1 MRFRQIEAFQAVMAA
16 GSITQGAEALSI
28 GQPAV
33 SRLIADLEAGLGFPL
48 FHRTSGRVV
57 PTPEALRFYSAV
69 ERTFTSL
76 QDLERLA
83 SQMRGAYSGHLI
95 VSAIPVLASM
105 VMPPVVKAFLA
116 ANPGVSIEI
125 NIFDLLQMVS
135 DIRAREAHLTFS
147 MSFTDVPGLRQE
159 SLFEARMVCAL
170 PAGHR
175 LARKKRIA
183 LEDLDQVEFISLFPR
198 APMIWGRI
206 DQSFAAQGIHPKRVA
221 ATPYSQ
227 TAYGLVAAGV
237 GVSILE
243 PFSAR
248 YWSKH
253 GVVTRPLSLDLR
265 FSYSLFYSADSP
277 ISSLARK
284 FADELKTY
292 VLRHHQAEEK

>member
-1 MRFRQIEAFQAVMAA
+1 MAA
-16 GSITQGAEALSI
+16 GSITGGAEALSI

-33 SRLIADLEAGLGFPL
+33 SRLIADLETGLGFPL
-48 FHRTSGRVV
+48 FQRTSGRVV

-83 SQMRGAYSGHLI
+83 SQIRGAYSGHLI
-95 VSAIPVLASM
+95 ISAIPVLASM
-105 VMPPVVKAFLA
+105 VIPPVVKAFLT
-116 ANPGVSIEI
+116 ANPGVSVEI

-135 DIRAREAHLTFS
+135 DIRARQAHLALT
-147 MSFTDVPGLRQE
+147 MSITDVPGLQQE

-183 LEDLDQVEFISLFPR
+183 LEDLDHVEFISLFPS
-198 APMIWGRI
+198 APMMWGRI
-206 DQSFAAQGIHPKRVA
+206 EKLFTAQGINPKRAA
-221 ATPYSQ
+221 ATPYSH

-253 GVVTRPLSLDLR
+253 GVVVRPLSIDLR
-265 FSYSLFYSADSP
+265 FPCSVFYSADSP
-277 ISSLARK
+277 ISALARQ
-284 FADELKTY
+284 FIDDLKAY
-292 VLRHHQAEEK
+292 VLKNYQAEGP

>member
-1 MRFRQIEAFQAVMAA
+1 MRFRQIEAFQAVMMA
-16 GSITQGAEALSI
+16 GSITQGADALSI

-33 SRLIADLEAGLGFPL
+33 SRLIADLETDLGFSL

-57 PTPEALRFYSAV
+57 PTPEALQFYSAV
-69 ERTFTSL
+69 ERAFTSL
-76 QDLERLA
+76 QDLERMA
-83 SQMRGAYSGHLI
+83 SQIRGASRGHLI
-95 VSAIPVLASM
+95 ISAIAVLASM

-116 ANPGVSIEI
+116 KNPGMTIDI

-135 DIRAREAHLTFS
+135 DIRARQAHLALS
-147 MSFTDVPGLRQE
+147 ISFADVPGLQQE

-170 PAGHR
+170 PANHR
-175 LARKKRIA
+175 LARKRRIA
-183 LEDLDQVEFISLFPR
+183 LEDLDQVEFISLLPN
-198 APMIWGRI
+198 APMMWGRI
-206 DQSFAAQGIHPKRVA
+206 DKAFAAQGIQPKRTA

-253 GVVTRPLSLDLR
+253 GVVVRPLSVDLR
-265 FSYSLFYSADSP
+265 FPCSLFYSADSP
-277 ISSLARK
+277 IPALARQ
-284 FADELKTY
+284 FVDDLKTY
-292 VLRHHQAEEK
+292 VRKNYEVE

>member
-1 MRFRQIEAFQAVMAA
+1 MTA
-16 GSITQGAEALSI
+16 GSITQGAAALCI

-33 SRLIADLEAGLGFPL
+33 SRLIADLEEGLGFPL
-48 FHRTSGRVV
+48 FHRTSGRLV
-57 PTPEALRFYSAV
+57 PTAEALRFYAGV
-69 ERTFTSL
+69 ERAFTSL

-83 SQMRGAYSGHLI
+83 SQIRGAYSSHLI
-95 VSAIPVLASM
+95 ISAIPVLASV

-116 ANPGVSIEI
+116 ANPAVSIEI
-125 NIFDLLQMVS
+125 NIFDLIQMVN
-135 DIRAREAHLTFS
+135 DIRARKADLALS
-147 MSFTDVPGLRQE
+147 MSFADVPGLQQE

-175 LARKKRIA
+175 LARKRRIDPA
-183 LEDLDQVEFISLFPR
+183 DLDQIEFISMIPS

-206 DQSFAAQGIHPKRVA
+206 DQLFAAHGIQPKRVA
-221 ATPYSQ
+221 ATPHSQ

-253 GVVTRPLSLDLR
+253 GVVVRPLSIDLR

-277 ISSLARK
+277 ISALARQ
-284 FADELKTY
+284 FVDDLRAF
-292 VLRHHQAEEK
+292 VLRSHHAEVT